1 MLYVF
6 RYASLNLVFLLFYA
20 CENIAGRR
28 IHLGASLRCEA
39 SEQTNS
45 LNVLLLLRVGRR
57 CGSTHMSK
65 DRVNRQPSYEVL
77 TGPTERPVAYA
88 SEAKIT
94 RTRTRIPP
102 PVKIYPTVIVCTLL
116 LVLRSCRRCRHR
128 GRTLYLRT
136 LCDLIARSLSE
147 LCASARGW
155 QHGLVVRCTEGN

>member
-1 MLYVF
+1 M
-6 RYASLNLVFLLFYA
+6 R
-20 CENIAGRR
+20 GQR
-28 IHLGASLRCEA
+28 
-39 SEQTNS
+39 TND
-45 LNVLLLLRVGRR
+45 VLLLLRVGRR

-77 TGPTERPVAYA
+77 TGPTERPVAHA

-136 LCDLIARSLSE
+136 LCDLIARSLSD
-147 LCASARGW
+147 LCARARD
-155 QHGLVVRCTEGN
+155 GNTVWWFAEQKGINWHTPRARARLAGK